1 MTHHPSHSGYHA
13 LMRRINKFPQGAPP
27 SELLFKIFSI
37 LFSEREAQLLSLLP
51 LRPFSARKAAGVWKV
66 TESEART
73 TLEALASR
81 ALLLDLERDGKM
93 IYFLP
98 PPMAGF
104 FEFSLMRYRSDID
117 QKELGRLFFQYIN
130 VEEEFVRDLF
140 AGGATQMGRVLVNE
154 SALPDGAA
162 AQVLDYERASEII
175 RTASHL
181 AVGICYCRHKM
192 LHAGHG
198 CDAPLDNCMTLN
210 GAAQSLI
217 RHQVARQIDAAE
229 GFDILQRA
237 RSQNLVQCADNVRE
251 QVSFICHCC
260 GCCCEGLTAARRI
273 AIPNALET
281 TNFLPHVSPLYCS
294 GCGRCAKICPIDA
307 IAVEL
312 IPDGDQ
318 AVRKARVAEDRCL
331 GCGVC
336 VGNCPEGAIRLEPR
350 KKRVITPVNSAHRL
364 VLMAIE
370 RGKLQNLIFDNQAH
384 LSHRAMAAVLGAILK
399 LPPVKRA
406 LASRQLNSRYLE
418 RIFSEVSID
427 SFSKFE

>member
-27 SELLFKIFSI
+27 SETLLKIYSI
-37 LFSEREAQLLSLLP
+37 LFSEREAQLLSRLP
-51 LRPFSARKAAGVWKV
+51 LRPFSARKAAGIWKV

-104 FEFSLMRYRSDID
+104 FEFSLMRFRSDID
-117 QKELGRLFFQYIN
+117 QKELGRLLFQYIN
-130 VEEEFVRDLF
+130 VEEEFVRALF

-154 SALPDGAA
+154 EALPAEAA

-175 RTASHL
+175 RSASHI

-192 LHAGHG
+192 QHAGKE

-229 GFDILQRA
+229 AIDILQKARA
-237 RSQNLVQCADNVRE
+237 LNLVQCADNVRE
-251 QVSFICHCC
+251 QVNFICNCC

-281 TNFLPHVSPLYCS
+281 TNYLPHVSPLFCN
-294 GCGRCAKICPIDA
+294 GCGRCAQVCPVAA
-307 IAVEL
+307 IGVEF
-312 IPDGDQ
+312 IPDGEQ
-318 AVRKARVAEDRCL
+318 AVRKARVSEDRCL

-336 VGNCPEGAIRLEPR
+336 VGNCPQEAIRLEPR
-350 KKRVITPVNSAHRL
+350 RKRVITPVNSAHRL

-384 LSHRAMAAVLGAILK
+384 LSHRVMAAVLGAILK

-406 LASRQLNSRYLE
+406 LASEQLNSRYLE
-418 RIFSEVSID
+418 RLLSDVNID
-427 SFSKFE
+427 SFTKVD

>member
-27 SELLFKIFSI
+27 SELLFKIFAI

-51 LRPFSARKAAGVWKV
+51 LRPFSARKAAGIWKLP
-66 TESEART
+66 ESEART

-117 QKELGRLFFQYIN
+117 QKELGRLLFQYIN

-140 AGGATQMGRVLVNE
+140 AGGATQIGRVLVNE

-162 AQVLDYERASEII
+162 AQVLDYERAGEII
-175 RTASHL
+175 RSASHL

-192 LHAGHG
+192 LHAGRG
-198 CDAPLDNCMTLN
+198 CDAPLDNCMSLN
-210 GAAQSLI
+210 GAAESLI

-229 GFDILQRA
+229 GLDILQKA
-237 RSQNLVQCADNVRE
+237 RSLNLVQCADNVRE
-251 QVSFICHCC
+251 QVNFICHCC

-281 TNFLPHVSPLYCS
+281 TNFLPHISPLYCN
-294 GCGRCAKICPIDA
+294 GCGRCAKVCAVDA
-307 IAVEL
+307 VAVEL
-312 IPDGDQ
+312 IPDGEQ

-336 VGNCPEGAIRLEPR
+336 VGNCPQGAIRLEPR

-364 VLMAIE
+364 VSMAVE

-384 LSHRAMAAVLGAILK
+384 LSHRVMAAVLGAILN

-406 LASRQLNSRYLE
+406 LANRQLNSRYLE
-418 RIFSEVSID
+418 RICSEINIESLSRFD
-427 SFSKFE
+427 